1 MKNWEALKAVQDG
14 YCVRHNTWI
23 AGTHLKP
30 GFKRSPDE
38 WVRGAEW
45 HLAHYEDGW
54 EVCEPEEY
62 GKAVGKPEDAGHDW
76 AWACEQMV
84 DGRRVRRKMWD
95 WGYIPYD
102 DTNGMILHRHD
113 FDATDWILYTGPQR
127 SWAWACE
134 QMLAGKKVRRK
145 LWIAGH
151 WYQRGCADR
160 VANIDLALADFKATD
175 WVLVKPTERKE
186 P

>member
-30 GFKRSPDE
+30 GFKRSPDD

-54 EVCEPEEY
+54 EVYEPEES
-62 GKAVGKPEDAGHDW
+62 GHDW
-76 AWACEQMV
+76 AWACEQML
-84 DGRRVRRKMWD
+84 D
-95 WGYIPYD
+95 
-102 DTNGMILHRHD
+102 
-113 FDATDWILYTGPQR
+113 
-127 SWAWACE
+127 
-134 QMLAGKKVRRK
+134 GKKVRRK

-151 WYQRGCADR
+151 WYQRDCADR

-175 WVLVKPTERKE
+175 WVLADEGVKP
-186 P
+186 

>member
-23 AGTHLKP
+23 AGTHLN
-30 GFKRSPDE
+30 SD
-38 WVRGAEW
+38 WVWGAEW

-54 EVCEPEEY
+54 EVYEPEE
-62 GKAVGKPEDAGHDW
+62 PGHD
-76 AWACEQMV
+76 
-84 DGRRVRRKMWD
+84 
-95 WGYIPYD
+95 
-102 DTNGMILHRHD
+102 
-113 FDATDWILYTGPQR
+113 
-127 SWAWACE
+127 WAWACE

-151 WYQRGCADR
+151 WYQRDCADR

-175 WVLVKPTERKE
+175 WVLADEGVKP
-186 P
+186 